1 MIAGM
6 KNSREELEAS
16 QKKLPLLVFL
26 QSYNDNMP
34 QSLPR
39 ASVAL
44 LEKFKEEHLTLFKPD
59 NLWSL
64 DLHRKKL
71 IDWLP
76 RNGGA
81 S

>member
-1 MIAGM
+1 MTGM
-6 KNSREELEAS
+6 RDSREELKAS
-16 QKKLPLLVFL
+16 QKRVTISDFL

-34 QSLPR
+34 KSLPR
-39 ASVAL
+39 ASVTL
-44 LEKFKEEHLTLFKPD
+44 LEKFKEEHPTLFKSD

-76 RNGGA
+76 RNSTA